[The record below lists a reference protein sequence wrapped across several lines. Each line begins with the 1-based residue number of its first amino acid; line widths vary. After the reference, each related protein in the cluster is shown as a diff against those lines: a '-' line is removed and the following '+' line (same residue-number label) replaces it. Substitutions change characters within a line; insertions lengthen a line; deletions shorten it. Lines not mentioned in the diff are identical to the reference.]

1 MFSVIFEG
9 MKRKKKKRGKKT
21 GLIFL
26 SNPIFMSLTCLS
38 DSTTVG
44 PASMPDPLKLELGMF
59 NIIIFIIINIVNII
73 LNKFEKK
80 Y

>member
-1 MFSVIFEG
+1 
-9 MKRKKKKRGKKT
+9 
-21 GLIFL
+21 
-26 SNPIFMSLTCLS
+26 MSLTCLP